1 MRSALPSAYPLDRLR
16 RCVNQACQLTYR
28 VQGPREA
35 PIELAFTYGTPVLV
49 DYCWGCGGEDFED
62 VGIHELGKRRSL
74 PERGTF

>member
-35 PIELAFTYGTPVLV
+35 SIELAFTDGSPVLV
-49 DYCWGCGGEDFED
+49 DYCWG
-62 VGIHELGKRRSL
+62 LRR
-74 PERGTF
+74 